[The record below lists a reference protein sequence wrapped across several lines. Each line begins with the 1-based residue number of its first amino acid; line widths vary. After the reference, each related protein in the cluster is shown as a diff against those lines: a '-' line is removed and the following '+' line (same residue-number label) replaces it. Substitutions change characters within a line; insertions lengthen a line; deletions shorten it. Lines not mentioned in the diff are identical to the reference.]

1 MQEAPDAERALALY
15 RTMARIRA
23 FEDAAEQASL
33 GGVAAFGATLSQAK
47 VRGPLH
53 LSTGQEA
60 VAAGVCSH
68 LRRSDLLTSTHR
80 GHGHTI
86 AKGAA
91 LDRMMCEL
99 FGRAPGTNGGK
110 GGSMHIADFSVGM
123 LGANGVVA
131 AGLPIAVGAAHAL
144 RLRKVDAIAVAFFG
158 DGAIN
163 RGPLME
169 SFNWAKIYKLPMLF
183 VCEHNGYAATTRT
196 ADVTAG

>member
-1 MQEAPDAERALALY
+1 MHGTLQAERALALY

-33 GGVAAFGATLSQAK
+33 GGVAACGATLSQAK

-110 GGSMHIADFSVGM
+110 GGSTGRS
-123 LGANGVVA
+123 
-131 AGLPIAVGAAHAL
+131 
-144 RLRKVDAIAVAFFG
+144 RSRTRKP
-158 DGAIN
+158 
-163 RGPLME
+163 RR
-169 SFNWAKIYKLPMLF
+169 WARNPECIW
-183 VCEHNGYAATTRT
+183 RT
-196 ADVTAG
+196 S